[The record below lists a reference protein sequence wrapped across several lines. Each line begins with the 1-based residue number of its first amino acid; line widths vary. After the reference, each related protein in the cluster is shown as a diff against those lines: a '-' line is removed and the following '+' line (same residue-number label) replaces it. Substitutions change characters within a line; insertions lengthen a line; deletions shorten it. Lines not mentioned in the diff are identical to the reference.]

1 MNAQPGRSRA
11 NLVVVVALALVALAA
26 IGLAQGGAIISPLQ
40 SPVDTPELVPTREPP
55 TPTPRPNETTPT
67 PTVTPTITLT
77 PTPGPS
83 PTPDIAATSQS
94 VIATI
99 TALAATPT
107 YPPTD
112 TPRPRRTPIISGPGD
127 AAPAQAGGSGI
138 DVQTI
143 SEQVFPGGTAV
154 LTIRTQPGARCVV
167 HIARDDNGVP
177 SLEPIPDA
185 PDQTAGR
192 NGIAAWI
199 WTVDRDEP
207 AGMMRLR
214 IDCGSAGAIEVGMRV
229 AAE

>member
-1 MNAQPGRSRA
+1 MNAEPGRSRA
-11 NLVVVVALALVALAA
+11 NLVVVIVLALVALGA
-26 IGLAQGGAIISPLQ
+26 IGLVQGGAIISPLQ
-40 SPVDTPELVPTREPP
+40 SPVDTPALVPTRQPP
-55 TPTPRPNETTPT
+55 TPTPRNEPTAT

-83 PTPDIAATSQS
+83 PTPDIQATSQS

-127 AAPAQAGGSGI
+127 TMPTQTDGSGI
-138 DVQTI
+138 EVQTL
-143 SEQVFPGGTAV
+143 SEQVFAGGTAV

-167 HIARDDNGVP
+167 QIAREDNGASSP
-177 SLEPIPDA
+177 EPIADA
-185 PDQTAGR
+185 PAQTAGR

-207 AGMMRLR
+207 AGIMRLR
-214 IDCGSAGAIEVGMRV
+214 VDCGSAGVIEVRMRV
-229 AAE
+229 TVE

>member
-1 MNAQPGRSRA
+1 MNAQSGRSRVS
-11 NLVVVVALALVALAA
+11 VVVVIGLALVALAA
-26 IGLAQGGAIISPLQ
+26 IGLAQGGGLIGPLQ
-40 SPVDTPELVPTREPP
+40 SPVDTPALVPTREPP
-55 TPTPRPNETTPT
+55 TPTPADEPTAT

-83 PTPDIAATSQS
+83 PTPDIPATSQS

-127 AAPAQAGGSGI
+127 TPPGGDSAGGI
-138 DVQTI
+138 TVQTL
-143 SEQVFPGGTAV
+143 SEQVFAGGTAV
-154 LTIRTQPGARCVV
+154 LTIRAQPGARCVAQ
-167 HIARDDNGVP
+167 IARDDNGMP

-185 PDQTAGR
+185 PVQTAGR
-192 NGIAAWI
+192 NGIVAWI

-207 AGMMRLR
+207 AGIMRLNV
-214 IDCGSAGAIEVGMRV
+214 DCGSVGVVEVRMRV

>member
-1 MNAQPGRSRA
+1 MV
-11 NLVVVVALALVALAA
+11 LTLVALGA

-40 SPVDTPELVPTREPP
+40 SPVDTPQLVPTRPPP
-55 TPTPRPNETTPT
+55 TPSPQSNTATPT
-67 PTVTPTITLT
+67 PSVEPTITLT

-83 PTPDIAATSQS
+83 PTPDTQATSQS

-127 AAPAQAGGSGI
+127 VAAQPGSTDI
-138 DVQTI
+138 TVQTM
-143 SEQVFPGGTAV
+143 SEQVFAGGTAV

-167 HIARDDNGVP
+167 QIVRDDAGVA
-177 SLEPIPDA
+177 SLEPIADA
-185 PDQTAGR
+185 PAQTAGS
-192 NGIAAWI
+192 NGLAAWI

-207 AGMMRLR
+207 AGIMRLH
-214 IDCGSAGAIEVGMRV
+214 IDCATAGAIEVRMRV

>member
-1 MNAQPGRSRA
+1 MNAKPGRGLASLA
-11 NLVVVVALALVALAA
+11 AVIALALVALAT
-26 IGLAQGGAIISPLQ
+26 INLAQGGALLNPLQ
-40 SPVDTPELVPTREPP
+40 SPVETPELVPTREPP
-55 TPTPRPNETTPT
+55 TPTPRANEPTPA

-83 PTPDIAATSQS
+83 PTPDMAATSQS

-127 AAPAQAGGSGI
+127 TAPGQAGGSGI
-138 DVQTI
+138 EVQTL
-143 SEQVFPGGTAV
+143 SEQVFAGGTAV

-167 HIARDDNGVP
+167 QIARDDNGAA
-177 SLEPIPDA
+177 SLEPIADA
-185 PDQTAGR
+185 PAQTAGR

-199 WTVDRDEP
+199 WSVDRDEP
-207 AGMMRLR
+207 AGIMRLR
-214 IDCGSAGAIEVGMRV
+214 VDCGSAGVIEVRMRV

>member
-1 MNAQPGRSRA
+1 MNAKTGRSRA
-11 NLVVVVALALVALAA
+11 NIVVFVVMALVALAA
-26 IGLAQGGAIISPLQ
+26 IGLAQGGAFISPLQ
-40 SPVDTPELVPTREPP
+40 SPVDTPALVPTREPP
-55 TPTPRPNETTPT
+55 TPTPRDEPTATPS
-67 PTVTPTITLT
+67 VTPTITLT

-83 PTPDIAATSQS
+83 PTPDIQATSQS

-112 TPRPRRTPIISGPGD
+112 TPRPRRTPIVSGPGD
-127 AAPAQAGGSGI
+127 TMPAQTGGSSI
-138 DVQTI
+138 EVQTL
-143 SEQVFPGGTAV
+143 SEQVFAGGTAV

-167 HIARDDNGVP
+167 QIPRDDNGAP
-177 SLEPIPDA
+177 SLEPIPGA
-185 PDQTAGR
+185 PAQTTGR

-207 AGMMRLR
+207 AGIMRLR
-214 IDCGSAGAIEVGMRV
+214 VDCGSAGVIEVRMRV